1 MTNLLYKIINES
13 ANVSVAVSKCSVH
26 TKRFTNL
33 KKQMSVVRNLSN
45 EWTDMMRLCINA
57 GDPICVTIRKILD
70 FITECGISIRIA
82 DILCM
87 CTYVTDLC
95 VDMLTRNSHTDVC
108 EIIETLV
115 DYIIEKNTVVCIH
128 FLHYID
134 AV

>member
-1 MTNLLYKIINES
+1 
-13 ANVSVAVSKCSVH
+13 
-26 TKRFTNL
+26 
-33 KKQMSVVRNLSN
+33 
-45 EWTDMMRLCINA
+45 MRLCINA

-128 FLHYID
+128 FFTLHRCCMIPFVLYCFYSVSRNKNLKRLRHLCYSFLERKVSICPKK
-134 AV
+134 